1 MNSHSCDYKKVNE
14 DKHGMLEICQICKK
28 RLVTKKDPKTG
39 RIDNKRYIEAHIKD
53 TAQPNGRTAKIFK
66 KYWGTPGDLRFK

>member
-1 MNSHSCDYKKVNE
+1 MKHSCDYKKVNE
-14 DKHGMLEICQICKK
+14 NNDGILEICQICKK

-53 TAQPNGRTAKIFK
+53 GNCLFYNFSNK
-66 KYWGTPGDLRFK
+66 KSN